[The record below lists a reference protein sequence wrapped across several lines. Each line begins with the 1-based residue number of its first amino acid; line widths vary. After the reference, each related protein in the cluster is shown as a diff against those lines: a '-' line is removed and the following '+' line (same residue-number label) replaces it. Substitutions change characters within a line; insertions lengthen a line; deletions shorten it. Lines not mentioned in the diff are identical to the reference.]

1 MVAPR
6 QCPCHSGQQYEACCA
21 PYHQKKQEP
30 ATPEQMM
37 RSRYSAFALKLVPY
51 LYDTFHSSHEDRKL
65 PRNEVMRGL
74 RDAAEGFRYMG
85 LQILDTRT
93 DEANGVAW
101 VLFNA
106 RLFERGQNRSF
117 VELSTFKKEDGGWRY
132 SDGVTV
138 PLSLVKD
145 TVDTLTIDTFPKK
158 KGAA

>member
-6 QCPCHSGQQYEACCA
+6 QCPCHSGQQYEECCA
-21 PYHQKKQEP
+21 PFHKKTQEP
-30 ATPEQMM
+30 PTPEKMM

-51 LYDTFHSSHEDRKL
+51 LYDTFHSTHEDRKL
-65 PRNEVMRGL
+65 PRNEVLRGL

-93 DEANGVAW
+93 DEANGIAW